1 MGGIRSM
8 RPTGVTSR
16 DLACHDCDALFSAPV
31 MKERERIVCPRC
43 GANLVVNRPDSL
55 QRSSAYVVASAVL
68 FFVANLFPFMT
79 LKQEY
84 RSNQMIL
91 VESVTGLWNQPD
103 YVPLAVVIAVFMLI
117 APTLLILG
125 LMYLLLP
132 LIGQRRLPGS
142 VALCRMITTARRWQ
156 MLDVY
161 LLGVLVSLLKLGKL
175 ATLNLGTSFWAFAA
189 LIISL
194 SLALGSIDLR
204 ELWAR
209 IEAARQ

>member
-1 MGGIRSM
+1 M
-8 RPTGVTSR
+8 RATGVTSK

-31 MKERERIVCPRC
+31 MREGERVICPRC
-43 GANLVVNRPDSL
+43 GASLFVNRPDSL

-84 RSNQMIL
+84 RSNQMVL

-103 YVPLAVVIAVFMLI
+103 YAPLAVLIAIFMLV
-117 APTLLILG
+117 APALLILG
-125 LMYLLLP
+125 LMYLLIP
-132 LIGQRRLPGS
+132 LIQHRVLPGS
-142 VALCRMITTARRWQ
+142 VALCRLITTARRWQ

-161 LLGVLVSLLKLGKL
+161 LLGCLVSLLKLGKL

-194 SLALGSIDLR
+194 SMALGSIDLR

-209 IEAARQ
+209 IEVARR